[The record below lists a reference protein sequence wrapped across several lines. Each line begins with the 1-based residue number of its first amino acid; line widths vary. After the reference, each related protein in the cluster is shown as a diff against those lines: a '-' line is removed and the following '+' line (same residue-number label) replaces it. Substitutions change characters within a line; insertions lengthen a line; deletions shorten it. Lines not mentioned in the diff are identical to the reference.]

1 MSAVTDPIA
10 DMLTRIRNG
19 IQARHPRVDMPSS
32 KLKIEVARIL
42 KEEGYISNFK
52 VGDEGKKKVLKVFL
66 KYAADGTNAIASIDR
81 VSKPGRRVYVG
92 AREVPRILG
101 GLGVSILTT
110 PRGVLTGKSA
120 RKVHVGG
127 EVLCSVS

>member
-32 KLKIEVARIL
+32 KLKVEVARIL

-66 KYAADGTNAIASIDR
+66 KYATDGTNAIASLDR
-81 VSKPGRRVYVG
+81 VSKPGRRVYVDSKS
-92 AREVPRILG
+92 VPRILG

-110 PRGVLTGKSA
+110 PRGVLTGKAA
-120 RKVHVGG
+120 RKAGVGG

>member
-32 KLKIEVARIL
+32 KLKVELARIL

-66 KYAADGTNAIASIDR
+66 KYASDGTNAFASIDR

-92 AREVPRILG
+92 SQSVPRILG

-110 PRGVLTGKSA
+110 PRGVLTGKAA
-120 RKVHVGG
+120 RKAGVGG

>member
-1 MSAVTDPIA
+1 
-10 DMLTRIRNG
+10 
-19 IQARHPRVDMPSS
+19 
-32 KLKIEVARIL
+32 VARIL

-66 KYAADGTNAIASIDR
+66 KYATDGTNAIASIDR

-92 AREVPRILG
+92 SQSVPRILG

-110 PRGVLTGKSA
+110 PRGVLTGKAA
-120 RKVHVGG
+120 RKAGVGG
-127 EVLCSVS
+127 KCSVACPKGKSGVRSPESEAGKESRRFDFRAPELTDGT